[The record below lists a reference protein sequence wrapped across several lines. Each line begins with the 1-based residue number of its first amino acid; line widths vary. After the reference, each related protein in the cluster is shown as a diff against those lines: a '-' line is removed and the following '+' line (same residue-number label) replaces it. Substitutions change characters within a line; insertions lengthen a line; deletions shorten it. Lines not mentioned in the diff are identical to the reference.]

1 MNMRCL
7 MGRLRPRSAPHE
19 RDRVTRAGR
28 GKVATEYHR
37 HSAG

>member
-1 MNMRCL
+1 MRCP
-7 MGRLRPRSAPHE
+7 MGRLASLAAPHE
-19 RDRVTRAGR
+19 RDRVARAGR